1 MHVLEA
7 QKDFVLSNDM
17 SEQRLLNKLYSYTGT
32 GVFGEKHGDRI
43 MV

>member
-17 SEQRLLNKLYSYTGT
+17 SEQRLLNKYTAIQAQ
-32 GVFGEKHGDRI
+32 VLFGEKHGDRI